1 MVQDEYPQAVGQM
14 ESEPGGRKPGGKSG
28 LSSARVMPKGTTPLA
43 VLTLAAFVGA
53 AGPVAKK
60 KPSKPAALAPGAVVV
75 LDVPTTASRFTGEPI
90 SLDLKDADI
99 RDVLKTFAKL
109 GRFNLAI
116 DPEVKGSVTVCL
128 ENVPWD
134 QALDVILRMNG
145 LGYVIEGNIL
155 RAGAPTRLADP

>member
-1 MVQDEYPQAVGQM
+1 MRRAAALVIL
-14 ESEPGGRKPGGKSG
+14 G
-28 LSSARVMPKGTTPLA
+28 LAP
-43 VLTLAAFVGA
+43 FVGA
-53 AGPVAKK
+53 AGAEPRR
-60 KPSKPAALAPGAVVV
+60 KPAKPAAPALAPGAVVV
-75 LDVPTTASRFTGEPI
+75 LDVPTTTNRFTGEPI

-109 GRFNLAI
+109 GKFNLAI

-145 LGYVIEGNIL
+145 LAYVVEGKVL
-155 RAGAPTRLADP
+155 RTGVPSRLALSAARDGS

>member
-1 MVQDEYPQAVGQM
+1 MM
-14 ESEPGGRKPGGKSG
+14 RK
-28 LSSARVMPKGTTPLA
+28 RTTTLGVLA
-43 VLTLAAFVGA
+43 LAAFVGA
-53 AGPVAKK
+53 AGAAPKK
-60 KPSKPAALAPGAVVV
+60 KPAKPAAPVLAPGAVIV

-145 LGYVIEGNIL
+145 LAYVLEGNIL
-155 RAGAPTRLADP
+155 RAGQPTRLANP

>member
-1 MVQDEYPQAVGQM
+1 M
-14 ESEPGGRKPGGKSG
+14 
-28 LSSARVMPKGTTPLA
+28 
-43 VLTLAAFVGA
+43 
-53 AGPVAKK
+53 
-60 KPSKPAALAPGAVVV
+60 
-75 LDVPTTASRFTGEPI
+75 PTTVSRWSGEAI

-116 DPEVKGSVTVCL
+116 DPDVKGSVTVRL

-145 LGYVIEGNIL
+145 LGYVVEGNIL
-155 RAGAPTRLADP
+155 RAGSPSLLTTR

>member
-1 MVQDEYPQAVGQM
+1 MDVSLVGVT
-14 ESEPGGRKPGGKSG
+14 PR
-28 LSSARVMPKGTTPLA
+28 GTTALA
-43 VLTLAAFVGA
+43 IVALAAFVGA
-53 AGPVAKK
+53 AGAGPKK
-60 KPSKPAALAPGAVVV
+60 KPPKPAAPALAPGAVVV
-75 LDVPTTASRFTGEPI
+75 LDFPTTANRWSGEPI

-109 GRFNLAI
+109 GHFNLAI

-145 LGYVIEGNIL
+145 LAYVLEGNIV
-155 RAGAPTRLADP
+155 RAGQPARLANP